1 MCYHPDEIIA
11 LGESQV
17 MRFIDE
23 INGVKSAQNQI
34 REIKHLIKLEKRKEK
49 SRQAKACIQELYKQL
64 YSLQFQKDYVCVVMK
79 SEKDYDRAN
88 KGFLING
95 IKYRRLLGTNGGV
108 KNSTI
113 VYINE
118 ELYPEIK
125 HRIDNGRDMSKEL
138 IPGKLESYQALVCS
152 GSIPLPSP
160 RGIIVVNDCITHF
173 KDDVI
178 VINDSGE
185 GEPDL
190 QYVDGFDIEH
200 NNSDGCGMM
209 TPAYSRIVN
218 EYLNDEPE
226 KAMSGMNT
234 RYAWE
239 KGMVYTFDF
248 VEFARDVAG
257 TYTIIDAWGDKRDV
271 RDADVILTTSM
282 LKLWDSYSSW
292 EDYYNNCEKN
302 HYQFSAAK
310 TTPDELEHV
319 RNMNYQFL
327 QSYDF
332 TDQEIKDLCR
342 QTINE
347 IKDVL
352 GMDYRKSLVFL
363 AGFGLNEKNIRN
375 VKEPYVKA
383 LMAEPDLINDPFI
396 RKKIYLMIRKRID
409 MAKKGSIQ
417 VAGNFAMIGGDLYA
431 LCESMFGLPVV
442 GLLKPGEIFHKY
454 WYDKGAEEVSCF
466 RAPMTCHNNIRKLRV
481 SKDDRAHYWFRYIN
495 TAIILNAWDTTCDAM
510 NGCDFDGDTFM
521 CTNNEIILKNTKNS
535 RTIICVQRK
544 AKKKIVT
551 EEDIIESN
559 KIAFNDDIGKIT
571 NYITSMFEVQ
581 AGFDKESKEYKTL
594 DYRIMCG
601 QAYQQASIDRIKG
614 IVANPMPKYWHSK
627 DGKDEFSDSIAA
639 YRKPYF
645 MIYVYPTL
653 RAEYREYNQNT
664 NDKAEMV
671 LRKPFKSLNEADI
684 KSEEEKAFC
693 SYYEKMMPIGK
704 NRCTVNNIC
713 SIFNFKFKDVLNYQK
728 CENFDTDILKLD
740 VNYSDSDYD
749 KINAIYEEYKLE
761 IYNYKRQS
769 KIGMINKDEYKY
781 KKEVFIDIFKV
792 KCFSIIPNEDELCNI
807 LVDICYKKMQA
818 MQFVW
823 DICGD
828 IIVENLIKR
837 GCGHIA
843 FPIISDDGDFSYCGE
858 SFKMINLCGDIWK

>member
-248 VEFARDVAG
+248 VKFARDVAG

-409 MAKKGSIQ
+409 IAKKGSIQ

-614 IVANPMPKYWHSK
+614 IVANPMPRYWHSK
-627 DGKDEFSDSIAA
+627 DGKDEFNDTIAA

-645 MIYVYPTL
+645 MIYVYPSL
-653 RAEYREYNQNT
+653 RADYKEFEKNIKKYNNRLYGRNHTHIYDEY
-664 NDKAEMV
+664 D
-671 LRKPFKSLNEADI
+671 DI
-684 KSEEEKAFC
+684 NVV
-693 SYYEKMMPIGK
+693 GK
-704 NRCTVNNIC
+704 NNCTVNKIAFLIEKEFDGIRFDISNCSNIIDLGC
-713 SIFNFKFKDVLNYQK
+713 DYNNTGTKSKKIQKIYNEYIVKFDNFKQNARKQGVGKDDVL
-728 CENFDTDILKLD
+728 LKKELFLRRF
-740 VNYSDSDYD
+740 
-749 KINAIYEEYKLE
+749 KEECLE
-761 IYNYKRQS
+761 ITT
-769 KIGMINKDEYKY
+769 
-781 KKEVFIDIFKV
+781 
-792 KCFSIIPNEDELCNI
+792 NEFELLCI
-807 LVDICYKKMQA
+807 LFDFCYKKDKLK
-818 MQFVW
+818 QFFW

-828 IIVENLIKR
+828 SLVDFLVEKNNGAINY
-837 GCGHIA
+837 
-843 FPIISDDGDFSYCGE
+843 PVISSDECDFEYGGE
-858 SFKMINLCGDIWK
+858 KFRMEQSVL